1 MLRRRGAPEAGAIF
15 VKIDRLDGRSAL
27 YGPAPQSLAIA
38 AERGVERVFT
48 RMHRPEWIDD
58 RDAEERLAREL
69 SFDPDIWIV
78 EVEDREGRPRLD
90 LAPGARR
97 IRLNVTCRSRSA
109 YRSAFIAANLRS
121 EPSSPFHGVERS

>member
-1 MLRRRGAPEAGAIF
+1 MRLRSDIWVSAYLRRCGVDGVSAVLRRRGAPDAGAIV
-15 VKIDRLDGRSAL
+15 VKIGRLDGRSAL

-38 AERGVERVFT
+38 PERGVERVFA

-69 SFDPDIWIV
+69 SFDPDMWIV

-90 LAPGARR
+90 LAPQGPGKSGR
-97 IRLNVTCRSRSA
+97 I
-109 YRSAFIAANLRS
+109 
-121 EPSSPFHGVERS
+121 